1 MEEVLKMSDK
11 RKFNYAFLIMISLI
25 AVFLTYSP
33 VAQAQNWLAMPP
45 YNTLWPLW
53 SPALSPIDSATGLP
67 VPIVNELLPSTV
79 LPVQP
84 GLTWDP
90 SAANPW
96 LLYNTPLG
104 MAYYDPTD
112 GVNLWPPS
120 YLRDSLGAPLPLG
133 LPLDYGLLPPTPSSW
148 ITATVPQA
156 NLAAYLYLMGI
167 PGPVFAPTVSPT
179 FAAPTATPIFG
190 PTATPVFGV
199 PTFFNPIIA
208 GVPLFLGASALL
220 PVAPPAVAPLPVPTA
235 VSPIPAPTA
244 ISPIPAPTPIVP
256 PVTTLVAPPIP
267 SPIITSAI
275 APTAV
280 VSTVIIPSAAT
291 AVPAAISGLFFL
303 PFI

>member
-1 MEEVLKMSDK
+1 MSDK

-90 SAANPW
+90 AAANPW

-104 MAYYDPTD
+104 MAYYDPVD

-133 LPLDYGLLPPTPSSW
+133 LPVDYGLLPPTPSSW

-156 NLAAYLYLMGI
+156 NVAAYFYLMGI
-167 PGPVFAPTVSPT
+167 PAPIFAPTLSPT
-179 FAAPTATPIFG
+179 FGPVATPVFG
-190 PTATPVFGV
+190 PTATPVFGPTATPIFGG
-199 PTFFNPIIA
+199 PTFFTPVIG
-208 GVPLFLGASALL
+208 GVPLFLQASALL
-220 PVAPPAVAPLPVPTA
+220 PVAP
-235 VSPIPAPTA
+235 IPAPV
-244 ISPIPAPTPIVP
+244 PVVP

-267 SPIITSAI
+267 SPILTSAI
-275 APTAV
+275 APSAV
-280 VSTVIIPSAAT
+280 VSTVLAPTASAV
-291 AVPAAISGLFFL
+291 VPAAISGIFF